1 MDVLPKTFLQI
12 ILAAKWLVRHSIF
25 IFELQMFGV
34 ILCEITPHFL
44 PASRQREYAYTL
56 QYYHYVS
63 ILPCASFFGL
73 PQGAVNPFPGQ
84 NIHGVPSS

>member
-44 PASRQREYAYTL
+44 PASRQREYAYT
-56 QYYHYVS
+56 V
-63 ILPCASFFGL
+63 LPLCEYFAVRFFFWV
-73 PQGAVNPFPGQ
+73 APGR
-84 NIHGVPSS
+84 S